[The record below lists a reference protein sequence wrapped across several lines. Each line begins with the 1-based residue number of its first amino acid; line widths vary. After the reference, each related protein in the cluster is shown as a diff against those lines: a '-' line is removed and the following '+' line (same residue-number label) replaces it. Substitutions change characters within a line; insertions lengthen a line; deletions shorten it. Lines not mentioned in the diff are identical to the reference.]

1 MPTIITRGAA
11 SALAYGWSRI
21 MAVVPTTDAFF
32 KYVTMLLPGNGTNGA
47 QNNTFLDSSTNN
59 FTITRNGNTTQG
71 TFSPYGSNWSNY
83 LTSSSGYLRVGAS
96 ANLAASTNSFTIEFW
111 YLSSVNANGRPAGNG
126 NNDAW
131 GANKWIF
138 ANQLTGKLEFFVY
151 NYSTGTAMFSSTSTT
166 VAYDGQWHHIA
177 ITRSGNT
184 WAMFIDG
191 TRQGASVTSS
201 VSLNGT
207 SSTIN
212 VGWSYL
218 TGDASAAFAGYISNF
233 RFVNGS
239 SVYDPT
245 QSTIT
250 VPTGP
255 LTAITNTAFLSCQN
269 NRFVDNS
276 TNAFAITPVGA
287 ASVQRFSPFSP
298 SAAYSAATIGGSGY
312 FDGTGDYLNAGSS
325 TNLDN
330 FTGDF
335 CLEAWIYPTIT
346 STTASQVPLARWTT
360 GSRSYILY
368 ITATNNYIRIHYNND
383 TINLDSTTAVKINAW
398 NHVVANRSGST
409 LTLFLNGTS
418 VSTATSSATIVASTS
433 TFIGAT
439 ETASPQSFFNGYIS
453 DVRIV
458 KGSSVYGTSTFTP
471 PTAPLTAITN
481 TQLLLNMQNAG
492 VIDNAMM
499 NDLET
504 VGNAQISTTQSKF
517 GGSSMYFTGASG
529 TYMTSP
535 FIPVPGTGAFTLEA
549 WVYTTASATQMIYT
563 QYTAADANRWH
574 FSIDNNSGYKLNLAH
589 GTAAT
594 VWGATVVPLNQWNHV
609 AVTRD
614 SSNNLRIFLNGT
626 LDGSSASYTY
636 TLQQIGPRIGAMNN
650 TTQYNFNGYI
660 DDLRVTSG
668 YARYT
673 ASFTPPTAAFPTS

>member
-126 NNDAW
+126 NNDTW

-458 KGSSVYGTSTFTP
+458 KGSSVYGTSNFTP
-471 PTAPLTAITN
+471 PTAPLTAIAN
-481 TQLLLNMQNAG
+481 TQLLLSMQNAG

-517 GGSSMYFTGASG
+517 GGSSMYFDGTGDWLYGPSTPNVGFGTGPFTVEMWVYPTTNPANGPGTLFDARSG
-529 TYMTSP
+529 TLAE
-535 FIPVPGTGAFTLEA
+535 G
-549 WVYTTASATQMIYT
+549 WVIRIFSDLSVGFYDGPNNLYQ
-563 QYTAADANRWH
+563 QTAANAVSLNTWAYLAFVR
-574 FSIDNNSGYKLNLAH
+574 SGTTLTIYVNGVSAK
-589 GTAAT
+589 TAT
-594 VWGATVVPLNQWNHV
+594 V
-609 AVTRD
+609 
-614 SSNNLRIFLNGT
+614 SSNL
-626 LDGSSASYTY
+626 GSSWPYYIGNNYSAGYTY
-636 TLQQIGPRIGAMNN
+636 
-650 TTQYNFNGYI
+650 YGYI
-660 DDLRVTSG
+660 DDLRITKG
-668 YARYT
+668 YARTIT
-673 ASFTPPTAAFPTS
+673 ASPTAAFPTS

>member
-11 SALAYGWSRI
+11 SALAYGWSRVSGAI
-21 MAVVPTTDAFF
+21 TDAYF

-126 NNDAW
+126 NNDTW

-312 FDGTGDYLNAGSS
+312 FDGSGDSLTAANNTALQLGSTYTTEVWVYPTAYGANLRIWTDGSAGVNNVDLYVSSTGVVAGAGGSFSVTGFTLPLNAWTHIAVVVNAGSLS
-325 TNLDN
+325 
-330 FTGDF
+330 
-335 CLEAWIYPTIT
+335 
-346 STTASQVPLARWTT
+346 V
-360 GSRSYILY
+360 YI
-368 ITATNNYIRIHYNND
+368 
-383 TINLDSTTAVKINAW
+383 
-398 NHVVANRSGST
+398 
-409 LTLFLNGTS
+409 NGTS
-418 VSTATSSATIVASTS
+418 RTLSGTTTGYNSNSTS
-433 TFIGAT
+433 TRYFGAYSS
-439 ETASPQSFFNGYIS
+439 AGYDWPGYIS
-453 DVRIV
+453 DIRFV
-458 KGSSVYGTSTFTP
+458 KGTAVYTANFTP
-471 PTAPLTAITN
+471 PTSPLTAISGTSI
-481 TQLLLNMQNAG
+481 LLSMQNAG

-504 VGNAQISTTQSKF
+504 VSTAQISTTQSKF
-517 GGSSMYFTGASG
+517 GGSSIKFNGTSDYLNAGSSINLDSFGDFT
-529 TYMTSP
+529 
-535 FIPVPGTGAFTLEA
+535 IEA
-549 WVYTTASATQMIYT
+549 WIYPTASADQNIIARWTTGNRSYRMYMTTPTNYLRIHYNNDT
-563 QYTAADANRWH
+563 INLDSTTAVT
-574 FSIDNNSGYKLNLAH
+574 LNTWSH
-589 GTAAT
+589 VAAT
-594 VWGATVVPLNQWNHV
+594 RSG
-609 AVTRD
+609 
-614 SSNNLRIFLNGT
+614 SNLYLFLNGT
-626 LDGSSASYTY
+626 SIATATSSTLIGPNAINTLIGATESASP
-636 TLQQIGPRIGAMNN
+636 QSF
-650 TTQYNFNGYI
+650 FNGYI
-660 DDLRVTSG
+660 DDVRITKG

-673 ASFTPPTAAFPTS
+673 ANFTPPTAAFPTS